1 MILTVHNCELVRSRY
16 QAEQLCLIR
25 PSLKL
30 TSTAE
35 AVSEEEEEE
44 EEEEQDQMEGV
55 SGGTKS

>member
-1 MILTVHNCELVRSRY
+1 MILTVHNRELVRSRY

-35 AVSEEEEEE
+35 AVSEEEEE
-44 EEEEQDQMEGV
+44 QDQMEGV